1 MSKKTTE
8 ARAAEHFAADTANH
22 QLTVLHDSGLY
33 RHLRCKAPRT
43 NAYWFDI
50 TTWPGHLAITGD
62 MGSFTFAR
70 ERDMLPF
77 FRSKYGINPHYWAQ
91 KEQSG
96 ARTKEYSEARFRE
109 AVWYRV
115 QQEVDM
121 YRGLAKAVQAE
132 IFDAGCALNEQ
143 TAREALESFEY
154 EAGSGLTGPD
164 TPFRF
169 DDSWEMSFSDY
180 THHYLWCCHAIQWAI
195 ARYDVVAAEA
205 RALAAAW
212 LNEHGDYDDW
222 SAVTHLAYAQAV
234 EDHRAG
240 RLAVAA

>member
-1 MSKKTTE
+1 MKKSNE
-8 ARAAEHFAADTANH
+8 DRAAEHFAADTAEH

-50 TTWPGHLAITGD
+50 TTWPGHLAISGD

-91 KEQSG
+91 KEQTG
-96 ARTKEYSEARFRE
+96 AETKEFSEESFRRQ
-109 AVWYRV
+109 VWA
-115 QQEVDM
+115 EVSCNVAD
-121 YRGLAKAVQAE
+121 YPGLAKAVQAD
-132 IFDAGCALNEQ
+132 IFGASFIGDERSARDALDAFQYDGF
-143 TAREALESFEY
+143 TF
-154 EAGSGLTGPD
+154 GD
-164 TPFRF
+164 T
-169 DDSWEMSFSDY
+169 WELSFSDY

-205 RALAAAW
+205 RAMAAAW

-222 SAVTHLAYAQAV
+222 SAATHLAYAQAV
-234 EDHRAG
+234 EDHRVG